1 MINPGK
7 RKMVFKQDE
16 TRNQTQGS
24 DTASINP
31 LLSTQKS
38 FPSSLNLSYLSYLL
52 DNLPGIAFVCR
63 NDPETTIEY
72 ISMGSVQ
79 LLGYTPQSLL
89 KERAF
94 TKIVHHGDRANN
106 KSAMDSLTPEN
117 SSYTITYRI
126 RKANGEDRWVNEQAQ
141 GLYNNQGELLVV
153 VGLITDI
160 QGQKQIE
167 YRLIEENR
175 RLKASIKER
184 GGLVDLVGRS
194 TGMQKIYDLIL
205 KAAESN
211 RPVAVMGESG
221 TGKELAAMAIHE
233 LSAEREAPFVAVNC
247 GAIPENLFESEF
259 FGHKKGSFSGAHQDK
274 QGYLELAN
282 EGSLFLDEVGEMPLH
297 MQVKLLRALD
307 GNGFTIVGGGKTR
320 FSKFRLITATNRD
333 LYEMVELKKMRQD
346 FFYRIHVLPLPMP
359 PLRDRIEDIP
369 ILIDHFLNKWFGEGK
384 VPTIPDTIILRLMN
398 HTWPGNVRELE
409 NVISRYITFN
419 RLKFTNFRVDEEQN
433 LLQVPKTIA
442 RKSNDNL
449 TGIMD
454 QVEKQV
460 IQETLNKY
468 SWRMSETARNLG
480 VNIRTLQRKLKKHSL
495 R

>member
-1 MINPGK
+1 MAFK
-7 RKMVFKQDE
+7 RNEDQHPIPDSN
-16 TRNQTQGS
+16 T
-24 DTASINP
+24 DPINP
-31 LLSTQKS
+31 LLSTQKN
-38 FPSSLNLSYLSYLL
+38 FPSSLDLSYLSYLL

-72 ISMGSVQ
+72 ISMGSRQ
-79 LLGYTPQSLL
+79 LLGYTPQFLL
-89 KERAF
+89 TERAF
-94 TKIVHHGDRANN
+94 TKIVHKEDRANN
-106 KSAMDSLTPEN
+106 KRAMDSLTPEN

-141 GLYNNQGELLVV
+141 GLYNSKGELLVV

-160 QGQKQIE
+160 QGQKQVE

-211 RPVAVMGESG
+211 RPVAISGESG
-221 TGKELAAMAIHE
+221 TGKELAAIAIHE
-233 LSAEREAPFVAVNC
+233 LSAVREAPFIAVNC

-259 FGHKKGSFSGAHQDK
+259 FGHKKGAFSGAHQDTP
-274 QGYLELAN
+274 GYLERAN
-282 EGSLFLDEVGEMPLH
+282 KGSLFLDEVGELPFH

-307 GNGFTIVGGGKTR
+307 GNGFTAVGGEKTK
-320 FSKFRLITATNRD
+320 FSRCRLITATNRD
-333 LYEMVELKKMRQD
+333 LVEMVEQKKMRQD
-346 FFYRIHVLPLPMP
+346 FFYRINVLPLRMP
-359 PLRDRIEDIP
+359 PLRERIEDIP
-369 ILIDHFLNKWFGEGK
+369 ILIDHFLNKWFGGEK
-384 VPTIPDTIILRLMN
+384 VPTIPDTIMLRMMK

-419 RLKFTNFRVDEEQN
+419 RLKFTHHRVDPGQN
-433 LLQVPKTIA
+433 QLHIPKGMVQKT
-442 RKSNDNL
+442 SDNL
-449 TGIMD
+449 INLMD
-454 QVEKQV
+454 RVEKQV
-460 IQETLNKY
+460 LLDTLNKH
-468 SWRMSETARNLG
+468 SWRISETAQSLG
-480 VNIRTLQRKLKKHSL
+480 INIRTLQRKLKKHTL